1 MWIIKVT
8 DYWGGQGMSLEQ
20 QIDKDY
26 IQAMKDRDS
35 ARSSALSFLRSQIK
49 YARIEL
55 KTDKVEDKEIIAVIK
70 KQIKQRQ
77 DSIEQFRQGGRQDLV
92 GKEEVELNILKSYL
106 PAEMSQEDV
115 RKIIKETIAALGAS
129 SIKDMGKV
137 MKEASVK
144 LAGRADN
151 KLVSELVK
159 AELS

>member
-1 MWIIKVT
+1 
-8 DYWGGQGMSLEQ
+8 MSLEQ

-55 KTDKVEDKEIIAVIK
+55 KTEQVPDQDVIAVVK

-77 DSIEQFRQGGRQDLV
+77 DSIEQFKQGGRADLV
-92 GKEEVELNILKSYL
+92 EKEEKELAILKSYL
-106 PAEMSQEDV
+106 PAEMSADEI
-115 RKIIKETIAALGAS
+115 KSIIKETIKATGAS
-129 SIKDMGKV
+129 SIKDMGRV
-137 MKEASVK
+137 MKEAGVK

-151 KLVSELVK
+151 KQVSELVK
-159 AELS
+159 SELSQL